1 MKRGGGEGVVS
12 QKHAELEDR
21 LHHLTTEYIQSR
33 VESDQERE
41 SLAGDRKV
49 LSEIVETFLRRE
61 EEILPHRTEEKLIEG
76 VVNRIVGFGPL
87 EPYLHD
93 PQVTEIMVNAPD
105 EIFVEKDGELE
116 TVQAAFRD
124 NQHILNVID
133 RIVAP
138 LGRRVDESVPFVDA
152 RLPDGSR
159 VNAIIPP
166 LAMRS
171 PALTIRRFSATPFT
185 LTRLVG
191 LGSLSDHMARFL
203 QACVQARINILIS
216 GGTGSGKTST
226 LNALSRCIPQSER
239 IVTIEDTAE
248 LQLAAD
254 NLVSLEARPPNIE
267 GKGEITI
274 RTLVRNALRMRP
286 DRIIVGEVRGPEA
299 FDMLQAMNTGHPGSL
314 TTVHANSPADAV
326 RRIESM
332 VLMAGL
338 ELPQPAIREQIA
350 SAVDLILQ
358 QERLPGGKR
367 KIVSIAEVLAFQED
381 GWENLQVKAKEI
393 FTFEREGLDED
404 GRVKGKFQ
412 STGYKPQCLT
422 LIKRSVNV
430 EENQL
435 EE

>member
-1 MKRGGGEGVVS
+1 MDVKETHQVW
-12 QKHAELEDR
+12 LEDR
-21 LHHLTTEYIQSR
+21 LHRLTSEFIRSRSQSDHERGVLTE
-33 VESDQERE
+33 DRE
-41 SLAGDRKV
+41 A
-49 LSEIVETFLRRE
+49 LSKIVKKLLREE
-61 EEILPHRTEEKLIEG
+61 EEILPRRKESLLVDA
-76 VVNRIVGFGPL
+76 VVNRIIGLGPI

-105 EIFVEKDGELE
+105 EIFVEKSGKLE
-116 TVQAAFRD
+116 PVQASFRD
-124 NQHILNVID
+124 EEHILNVID

-159 VNAIIPP
+159 LNAIIPP
-166 LAMRS
+166 LALRS
-171 PALTIRRFSATPFT
+171 PSLTIRRFSATPFT
-185 LTRLVG
+185 LARLVD
-191 LGSLSDHMARFL
+191 LETLTDHMAHFL
-203 QACVQARINILIS
+203 QACVQARVNILIS

-226 LNALSRCIPQSER
+226 LNALARCIPEGER
-239 IVTIEDTAE
+239 LVTIEDTAE
-248 LQLAAD
+248 LQLVAD

-267 GKGEITI
+267 GKGEVTI

-314 TTVHANSPADAV
+314 TTIHANSPADAI

-367 KIVSIAEVLAFQED
+367 KVVSIAEVLSSQKE
-381 GWENLQVKAKEI
+381 GWESLQVNTKEI
-393 FTFEREGLDED
+393 FIFERQGLDD
-404 GRVKGKFQ
+404 QGQPVGRFL
-412 STGYKPQCLT
+412 STGYQSQCLER
-422 LIKRSVNV
+422 IERSGYGISD
-430 EENQL
+430 QL
-435 EE
+435 EG

>member
-1 MKRGGGEGVVS
+1 MKMGGGLGVVS

-33 VESDQERE
+33 VENDQERE
-41 SLAGDRKV
+41 SLTGDRKG
-49 LSEIVETFLRRE
+49 LSEIVETFLRQE

-105 EIFVEKDGELE
+105 EIFVEKNGELE

-185 LTRLVG
+185 LSRLVG

-226 LNALSRCIPQSER
+226 LNALSRCIPGGER

-381 GWENLQVKAKEI
+381 GWENLQVKAEEV

-430 EENQL
+430 EGNHL